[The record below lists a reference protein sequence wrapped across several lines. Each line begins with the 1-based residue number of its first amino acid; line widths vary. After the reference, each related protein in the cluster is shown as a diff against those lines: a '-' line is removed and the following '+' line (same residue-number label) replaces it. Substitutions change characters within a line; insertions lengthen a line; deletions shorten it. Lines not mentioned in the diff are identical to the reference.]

1 MVERGGPPCRGSG
14 DARQRCG
21 KNEDARQVRKE
32 HRGQRLKSITLGLN
46 DLRHMVNVIEIVEG
60 REGFGGLLPGG
71 INITLLCDG
80 SIQSRKE
87 ILTVLRSGCQW
98 VLARASWLRA
108 LAEFE
113 SWPHHFLL
121 VSPGDIRSPSRP
133 LFAHLLN
140 RDNSNSCFSITHSK
154 AWKALRTMPWS

>member
-21 KNEDARQVRKE
+21 KNEDARQVKKE

-98 VLARASWLRA
+98 VLARAS
-108 LAEFE
+108 
-113 SWPHHFLL
+113 
-121 VSPGDIRSPSRP
+121 
-133 LFAHLLN
+133 
-140 RDNSNSCFSITHSK
+140 
-154 AWKALRTMPWS
+154 